1 MSMHN
6 NTGLNVRRKT
16 AALAAVLAVGAASL
30 TVATSPVSAGGS
42 VCAWIGAAAP
52 PKPAGVISL
61 QQRCGVSGTYHM
73 DIWGAGHKRTHT
85 PNYHYSGGTRE
96 HFFNWNIP
104 SGAQVCGELWYHKP
118 GGGYESRGLPCW
130 SRP

>member
-6 NTGLNVRRKT
+6 ETSFNMRKK
-16 AALAAVLAVGAASL
+16 AAVLAAALSAGVASL
-30 TVATSPVSAGGS
+30 TVATSPASAGGS
-42 VCAWIGAAAP
+42 VCAWIGSS
-52 PKPAGVISL
+52 PKAGIISL
-61 QQRCGVSGTYHM
+61 QQTCGVSGTYHM

-85 PNYHYSGGTRE
+85 RDYRYNGGTRE

-104 SGAQVCGELWYHKP
+104 SGARVCGELWYHKP

-130 SRP
+130 TRP